1 MNHTESLD
9 SRVSLLGNARGFFSP
24 QKCHPS
30 GLGKRAIACL
40 KDEKATTTVALQ
52 ALHCLV
58 TLAEGTQDSYLQLTI
73 IILAISCLAAE
84 IYQHR
89 STMLDR

>member
-1 MNHTESLD
+1 MQKYHFWAMP
-9 SRVSLLGNARGFFSP
+9 GGFFS

-30 GLGKRAIACL
+30 GLGKRAIACR
-40 KDEKATTTVALQ
+40 KDEKAASITALQ

-58 TLAEGTQDSYLQLTI
+58 TLAEGVQGSYLQLTG

-89 STMLDR
+89 STTLAG